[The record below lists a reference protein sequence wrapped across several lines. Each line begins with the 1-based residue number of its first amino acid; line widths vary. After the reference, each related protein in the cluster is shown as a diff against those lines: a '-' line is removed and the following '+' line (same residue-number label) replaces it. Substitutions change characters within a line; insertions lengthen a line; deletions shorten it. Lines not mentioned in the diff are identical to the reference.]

1 MNESSNNQQGG
12 QQGGGNNGKG
22 RRNAPN
28 NESLSNF
35 VFGKVQPQAVPL
47 EEAVLGALM
56 LDREALPMVMDTL
69 RPESFYLEGHQQIY
83 RAIIR
88 LFERSNPVDLL
99 TVTEELKK
107 AGDLDKI
114 GGGYYLVELSNR
126 VASAANIEYH
136 ARIIAQ
142 KHIQRELIGVST
154 RTIRDAYEDTT
165 DVFNLLD
172 EAEKGLFAITQNNL
186 SRSYESMGS
195 LSSKVLKQIEELSK
209 KEDGLTGVPTGF
221 TDLDRLTSGWQ
232 PSDLIIVAA
241 RPGMGKCLAKG
252 TKVLMFDGTIRC
264 VEDLIPGELL
274 MGDDSTPRTILSTTK
289 GREMMYWVHQN
300 KGIDY
305 RVNESHILSLKRS
318 RTEWQHQNG
327 DVLNISVKEY
337 IQQSPKFK
345 TNYKGYK
352 TAVEF
357 AEKPLAVHP
366 YFLGLW
372 LGDGTSVNGNIS
384 TTDDEVVTYLDE
396 YAQELGLTL
405 KKQKQAPGKCPI
417 YTIANDRQHAMGYSL
432 HGMLRTLGV
441 LGNKHI
447 PQNYLINST
456 AKRLELLAGLIDS
469 DGHYLIQ
476 SNGFEITQKNET
488 LARGIKFLC
497 DSLGFRTSLTEKKAQ
512 ITSIGFETMVW
523 RLRIYGDLDK
533 VPVRIQRKQPNPW
546 KSKINWQVTG
556 IKVEADKADDYYG
569 FELDGNG
576 LFLLEDMTVTHNTS
590 MVLAVALNA
599 ALDFGKGV
607 ALFSLEMASTQL
619 VQRLISMESE
629 IPANKF
635 RNGKLEDYE
644 WQMLQTTVERLNA
657 VPIYIDDTPAINIF
671 ELRAKCRR
679 LKQQHDIQ
687 LIIIDYLQLMT
698 GSSENNRMGNREQ
711 EIGSIS
717 RALKS
722 LAKELNVPVIALSQL
737 SRAVEVRGGS
747 KRPQLSDLRESG
759 CLTGDTLLV
768 DATTGRRVTIQH
780 LAERVHQETFT
791 SLGMTDQLLVKPQH
805 LVKAFYSGQKQVFE
819 LKTHSGRVI
828 KASANHPFFKLNG
841 WTALENLAVGD
852 RIAMPRK
859 ITISTASNPLS
870 KTELTLLAHLIGDGS
885 ILPKSPYHYTSA
897 DKANIEVVNAAAK
910 TLFGIE
916 GRIVPQENWWHTYL
930 TSPYRLTHRVKH
942 PITIWY
948 EKMGLER
955 VRAYD
960 KRLPE
965 QLCES
970 DEAHIA
976 HFLHHLWA
984 TDGNISW
991 KTAQEGRS
999 PSLAIYYGTTS
1010 PVLAE
1015 QVQHLLLRLGIQSS
1029 VRTTRKGNYRP
1040 SFNIWVEGKDCQTQF
1055 LTKVGCHGARGAKI
1069 PTMLLVLEAIEGNPN
1084 NDTIPK
1090 EAWKGAIQMAKG
1102 ENGLSWRGFSE
1113 QLEMS
1118 YAGSTLFKHGI
1129 SRNRM
1134 ERIERFLPHEEISK
1148 LAHSDIY
1155 WDKIKSIT
1163 PLGIEDVYDAT
1174 VLEVHNFVANDFIVH
1189 NSIEQ
1194 DADIVSFIYRPEY
1207 YQILEDEQGQSLKG
1221 IAEFIIAK
1229 HRNGA
1234 LDTIKLKFTDTFAK
1248 FSNLDDPSF
1257 SGPSSSGI
1265 RESRMNSEDIPF

>member
-1 MNESSNNQQGG
+1 MNESSNNQQGY
-12 QQGGGNNGKG
+12 QQGGNSGKG

-28 NESLSNF
+28 NENLSNF

-69 RPESFYLEGHQQIY
+69 RPESFYLEAHQHIY
-83 RAIIR
+83 RAVIR

-107 AGDLDKI
+107 AGELDHI

-232 PSDLIIVAA
+232 PSDLIIIAA
-241 RPGMGKCLAKG
+241 RPGMGKCLGKG
-252 TKVLMFDGTIRC
+252 TKVLMYNGLLQK
-264 VEDLIPGELL
+264 VEDLKTGDLL
-274 MGDDSTPRTILSTTK
+274 MGDDSSPRQVLSTTT
-289 GREMMYWVHQN
+289 GQEMMYWVRQN

-318 RTEWQHQNG
+318 RTEWRHQNG

-337 IQQSPKFK
+337 LGQTAQFK
-345 TNYKGYK
+345 TSYKGYK

-357 AEKPLAVHP
+357 AEKSLPVHP

-372 LGDGTSVNGNIS
+372 LGDGTSENSNLS
-384 TTDDEVVTYLDE
+384 TTDEEVVSYLETYS
-396 YAQELGLTL
+396 QELGLHL
-405 KKQKQAPGKCPI
+405 KKHPQDAQKRPI
-417 YTIANDRQHAMGYSL
+417 YCIANDRQHTMGYSL
-432 HGMLRTLGV
+432 HGMLRALGV
-441 LGNKHI
+441 LGSKHI
-447 PQNYLINST
+447 PQDYLINST

-469 DGHYLIQ
+469 DGHYLAQ
-476 SNGFEITQKNET
+476 SNGFEMTQKNEG
-488 LARGIKFLC
+488 LAREIKFLC
-497 DSLGFRTSLTEKKAQ
+497 DSLGFRTSLTAKKAQ
-512 ITSIGFETMVW
+512 ITSIGFENMVW

-556 IKVEADKADDYYG
+556 IRVEQDQVDDYYG

-599 ALDFGKGV
+599 ARDFGKGI

-644 WQMLQTTVERLNA
+644 WQMLQSTVERLNA
-657 VPIYIDDTPAINIF
+657 VPIFIDDTPAINIF

-679 LKQQHDIQ
+679 LKMQHDIQ
-687 LIIIDYLQLMT
+687 LIVIDYLQLMT
-698 GSSENNRMGNREQ
+698 GSADNNRNGNREQ

-759 CLTGDTLLV
+759 
-768 DATTGRRVTIQH
+768 
-780 LAERVHQETFT
+780 
-791 SLGMTDQLLVKPQH
+791 
-805 LVKAFYSGQKQVFE
+805 
-819 LKTHSGRVI
+819 
-828 KASANHPFFKLNG
+828 
-841 WTALENLAVGD
+841 
-852 RIAMPRK
+852 
-859 ITISTASNPLS
+859 
-870 KTELTLLAHLIGDGS
+870 
-885 ILPKSPYHYTSA
+885 
-897 DKANIEVVNAAAK
+897 
-910 TLFGIE
+910 
-916 GRIVPQENWWHTYL
+916 
-930 TSPYRLTHRVKH
+930 
-942 PITIWY
+942 
-948 EKMGLER
+948 
-955 VRAYD
+955 
-960 KRLPE
+960 
-965 QLCES
+965 
-970 DEAHIA
+970 
-976 HFLHHLWA
+976 
-984 TDGNISW
+984 
-991 KTAQEGRS
+991 
-999 PSLAIYYGTTS
+999 
-1010 PVLAE
+1010 
-1015 QVQHLLLRLGIQSS
+1015 
-1029 VRTTRKGNYRP
+1029 
-1040 SFNIWVEGKDCQTQF
+1040 
-1055 LTKVGCHGARGAKI
+1055 
-1069 PTMLLVLEAIEGNPN
+1069 
-1084 NDTIPK
+1084 
-1090 EAWKGAIQMAKG
+1090 
-1102 ENGLSWRGFSE
+1102 
-1113 QLEMS
+1113 
-1118 YAGSTLFKHGI
+1118 
-1129 SRNRM
+1129 
-1134 ERIERFLPHEEISK
+1134 
-1148 LAHSDIY
+1148 
-1155 WDKIKSIT
+1155 
-1163 PLGIEDVYDAT
+1163 
-1174 VLEVHNFVANDFIVH
+1174 
-1189 NSIEQ
+1189 SIEQ

-1257 SGPSSSGI
+1257 AGLSDPLSGPFQPSVIS
-1265 RESRMNSEDIPF
+1265 RQSRMNDEDIPF

>member
-1 MNESSNNQQGG
+1 MNESNNNTQSG
-12 QQGGGNNGKG
+12 QQGGSDRK

-56 LDREALPMVMDTL
+56 LDREALPLVMDIL
-69 RPESFYLEGHQQIY
+69 RPESFYLEAHQHIY
-83 RAIIR
+83 KAVIR

-241 RPGMGKCLAKG
+241 RPGMGKCLGKG
-252 TKVLMFDGTIRC
+252 TLVLMYDGTLRK
-264 VEDLIPGELL
+264 VEDLVAGELL
-274 MGDDSTPRTILSTTK
+274 MGNDSTPRIILSTTR
-289 GREMMYWVHQN
+289 GEEMMYWVRQH

-305 RVNESHILSLKRS
+305 RVNESHILSLKGIATAAS
-318 RTEWQHQNG
+318 PAPGE
-327 DVLNISVKEY
+327 VLNISVKEY
-337 IQQSPKFK
+337 LQQSEAFK
-345 TNYKGYK
+345 SSYKGYK
-352 TAVEF
+352 TAVDF
-357 AEKPLAVHP
+357 AEKPVPVHP
-366 YFLGLW
+366 YYLGLW
-372 LGDGTSVNGNIS
+372 LGADSNTSLPPETFVFIPESEGQS
-384 TTDDEVVTYLDE
+384 LYSVKQQASQVQSEVQID
-396 YAQELGLTL
+396 
-405 KKQKQAPGKCPI
+405 K
-417 YTIANDRQHAMGYSL
+417 DRQPPMGHSL
-432 HGMLRTLGV
+432 QGLLQDLGV
-441 LGNKHI
+441 WDNKQV
-447 PQNYLINST
+447 PQNYLINSKT
-456 AKRLELLAGLIDS
+456 NRLELLAGLM
-469 DGHYLIQ
+469 DGAGHNLVLSKGI
-476 SNGFEITQKNET
+476 EISLKSEK
-488 LARGIKFLC
+488 LARGVKFLG
-497 DSLGFRTSLTEKKAQ
+497 DSLGFRTVLTEEKAVD
-512 ITSIGFETMVW
+512 IATGTDTEGW
-523 RLRIYGDLDK
+523 RLCFYGEQGQIPLRIL
-533 VPVRIQRKQPNPW
+533 REQPNPW
-546 KSKINWQVTG
+546 ESSKNWQLTD
-556 IKVEADKADDYYG
+556 IRVEADTVDEYYG

-629 IPANKF
+629 IPATKF

-644 WQMLQTTVERLNA
+644 WQMLQTTVERLNS

-698 GSSENNRMGNREQ
+698 GSTDSSRGGNREQ

-759 CLTGDTLLV
+759 
-768 DATTGRRVTIQH
+768 
-780 LAERVHQETFT
+780 
-791 SLGMTDQLLVKPQH
+791 
-805 LVKAFYSGQKQVFE
+805 
-819 LKTHSGRVI
+819 
-828 KASANHPFFKLNG
+828 
-841 WTALENLAVGD
+841 
-852 RIAMPRK
+852 
-859 ITISTASNPLS
+859 
-870 KTELTLLAHLIGDGS
+870 
-885 ILPKSPYHYTSA
+885 
-897 DKANIEVVNAAAK
+897 
-910 TLFGIE
+910 
-916 GRIVPQENWWHTYL
+916 
-930 TSPYRLTHRVKH
+930 
-942 PITIWY
+942 
-948 EKMGLER
+948 
-955 VRAYD
+955 
-960 KRLPE
+960 
-965 QLCES
+965 
-970 DEAHIA
+970 
-976 HFLHHLWA
+976 
-984 TDGNISW
+984 
-991 KTAQEGRS
+991 
-999 PSLAIYYGTTS
+999 
-1010 PVLAE
+1010 
-1015 QVQHLLLRLGIQSS
+1015 
-1029 VRTTRKGNYRP
+1029 
-1040 SFNIWVEGKDCQTQF
+1040 
-1055 LTKVGCHGARGAKI
+1055 
-1069 PTMLLVLEAIEGNPN
+1069 
-1084 NDTIPK
+1084 
-1090 EAWKGAIQMAKG
+1090 
-1102 ENGLSWRGFSE
+1102 
-1113 QLEMS
+1113 
-1118 YAGSTLFKHGI
+1118 
-1129 SRNRM
+1129 
-1134 ERIERFLPHEEISK
+1134 
-1148 LAHSDIY
+1148 
-1155 WDKIKSIT
+1155 
-1163 PLGIEDVYDAT
+1163 
-1174 VLEVHNFVANDFIVH
+1174 
-1189 NSIEQ
+1189 SIEQ

-1221 IAEFIIAK
+1221 IAEFIVAK

-1234 LDTIKLKFTDTFAK
+1234 LDTVKLKFTDTFAK

-1257 SGPSSSGI
+1257 AGLSDPLTGPFQPSIIS
-1265 RESRMNSEDIPF
+1265 RQSRMNDEDIPF

>member
-1 MNESSNNQQGG
+1 MNDSSNNQQSG
-12 QQGGGNNGKG
+12 QQGGGDRK
-22 RRNAPN
+22 RKNAPN

-107 AGDLDKI
+107 AGDLEKI

-142 KHIQRELIGVST
+142 KHIQRELISVST

-252 TKVLMFDGTIRC
+252 TKVLMFNGDLC
-264 VEDLIPGELL
+264 NVEDLNPGDLL
-274 MGDDSTPRTILSTTK
+274 MGDDSTPRTILSTTT
-289 GREMMYWVHQN
+289 GREMMYWVRQN

-318 RTEWQHQNG
+318 RTERRHQNG

-337 IQQSPKFK
+337 LQQSDKFK

-352 TAVEF
+352 TSVEF
-357 AEKPLAVHP
+357 ADKPLPVHP

-372 LGDGTSVNGNIS
+372 LGDGTSENSNIS
-384 TTDDEVVTYLDE
+384 TTDEAVVSYLE
-396 YAQELGLTL
+396 SYSEELGLRL
-405 KKQKQAPGKCPI
+405 SGQKQAPGKCPI
-417 YTIANDRQHAMGYSL
+417 YCIANDRQHAMGYSL
-432 HGMLRTLGV
+432 HGMLRALGV

-447 PQNYLINST
+447 PQDYLINST
-456 AKRLELLAGLIDS
+456 SKRLELLAGLIDS
-469 DGHYLIQ
+469 DGHYLVQ
-476 SNGFEITQKNET
+476 SNGFEITQKNEK
-488 LARGIKFLC
+488 LALGIKFLC

-512 ITSIGFETMVW
+512 IASIGFETMVW

-533 VPVRIQRKQPNPW
+533 VPVRIERKQPNPW

-556 IKVEADKADDYYG
+556 IRVEADKEDDYYG

-629 IPANKF
+629 IPATKF

-644 WQMLQTTVERLNA
+644 WQMLQTTVERLNT
-657 VPIYIDDTPAINIF
+657 VPIFIDDTPAINIF

-679 LKQQHDIQ
+679 LKMQHDIQ
-687 LIIIDYLQLMT
+687 LVIIDYLQLMT
-698 GSSENNRMGNREQ
+698 GSADAGRGGNREQ

-759 CLTGDTLLV
+759 
-768 DATTGRRVTIQH
+768 
-780 LAERVHQETFT
+780 
-791 SLGMTDQLLVKPQH
+791 
-805 LVKAFYSGQKQVFE
+805 
-819 LKTHSGRVI
+819 
-828 KASANHPFFKLNG
+828 
-841 WTALENLAVGD
+841 
-852 RIAMPRK
+852 
-859 ITISTASNPLS
+859 
-870 KTELTLLAHLIGDGS
+870 
-885 ILPKSPYHYTSA
+885 
-897 DKANIEVVNAAAK
+897 
-910 TLFGIE
+910 
-916 GRIVPQENWWHTYL
+916 
-930 TSPYRLTHRVKH
+930 
-942 PITIWY
+942 
-948 EKMGLER
+948 
-955 VRAYD
+955 
-960 KRLPE
+960 
-965 QLCES
+965 
-970 DEAHIA
+970 
-976 HFLHHLWA
+976 
-984 TDGNISW
+984 
-991 KTAQEGRS
+991 
-999 PSLAIYYGTTS
+999 
-1010 PVLAE
+1010 
-1015 QVQHLLLRLGIQSS
+1015 
-1029 VRTTRKGNYRP
+1029 
-1040 SFNIWVEGKDCQTQF
+1040 
-1055 LTKVGCHGARGAKI
+1055 
-1069 PTMLLVLEAIEGNPN
+1069 
-1084 NDTIPK
+1084 
-1090 EAWKGAIQMAKG
+1090 
-1102 ENGLSWRGFSE
+1102 
-1113 QLEMS
+1113 
-1118 YAGSTLFKHGI
+1118 
-1129 SRNRM
+1129 
-1134 ERIERFLPHEEISK
+1134 
-1148 LAHSDIY
+1148 
-1155 WDKIKSIT
+1155 
-1163 PLGIEDVYDAT
+1163 
-1174 VLEVHNFVANDFIVH
+1174 
-1189 NSIEQ
+1189 SIEQ

-1234 LDTIKLKFTDTFAK
+1234 LDTVKLKFTDTFAK

-1257 SGPSSSGI
+1257 AGLSDPLSGPFQPSVIS
-1265 RESRMNSEDIPF
+1265 RQSRMNDEDIPF

>member
-1 MNESSNNQQGG
+1 MNESNNQQSGN
-12 QQGGGNNGKG
+12 QQGGKDRKSRG
-22 RRNAPN
+22 NAPS

-56 LDREALPMVMDTL
+56 LDREALPLVMDTL
-69 RPESFYLEGHQQIY
+69 RPESFYLEAHQHIY

-99 TVTEELKK
+99 TVTEEVKK
-107 AGDLDKI
+107 AGELDKI

-154 RTIRDAYEDTT
+154 RIIRDAYEDTT

-232 PSDLIIVAA
+232 PSDLIIIAA
-241 RPGMGKCLAKG
+241 RPGMGKCLGKG
-252 TKVLMFDGTIRC
+252 TKVLMYDGSLTC

-274 MGDDSTPRTILSTTK
+274 MGDDSTPRQVLSTTT
-289 GREMMYWVHQN
+289 GREMMYWVRQN

-318 RTEWQHQNG
+318 RTEWRHKNG
-327 DVLNISVKEY
+327 DILNISVKDY
-337 IQQSPKFK
+337 LGQTTKFK

-357 AEKPLAVHP
+357 EARPLSVHP

-372 LGDGTSVNGNIS
+372 LGDGTSENSNIA
-384 TTDDEVVTYLDE
+384 TTGTEVVSYLE
-396 YAQELGLTL
+396 SYAKDLGLSL
-405 KKQKQAPGKCPI
+405 KTHKQAPQKCPI
-417 YTIANDRQHAMGYSL
+417 YCSANDRQPAPGYSL
-432 HGMLRTLGV
+432 LGLLHELGV

-447 PQNYLINST
+447 PQNYLLNTRSN
-456 AKRLELLAGLIDS
+456 RLEILAGLIDS
-469 DGHYLIQ
+469 DGHYLLQ
-476 SNGFEITQKNET
+476 SNGFEITQKSET

-497 DSLGFRTSLTEKKAQ
+497 DSLGFRTSLIPKKAQ
-512 ITSIGFETMVW
+512 IASIGFESTVW
-523 RLRIYGDLDK
+523 RLRTYGDLDE
-533 VPVRIQRKQPNPW
+533 VPVRIKRKQPNPW
-546 KSKINWQVTG
+546 KGRINWQVTD
-556 IKVEADKADDYYG
+556 IKVEADKVDDYYG

-599 ALDFGKGV
+599 ARDFGKGI

-644 WQMLQTTVERLNA
+644 WQMLQSTVERLNA
-657 VPIYIDDTPAINIF
+657 VPIFIDDTPAINIF

-679 LKQQHDIQ
+679 LKMQHDIQ
-687 LIIIDYLQLMT
+687 LVVIDYLQLMT
-698 GSSENNRMGNREQ
+698 GSADNNRNGNREQ

-759 CLTGDTLLV
+759 
-768 DATTGRRVTIQH
+768 
-780 LAERVHQETFT
+780 
-791 SLGMTDQLLVKPQH
+791 
-805 LVKAFYSGQKQVFE
+805 
-819 LKTHSGRVI
+819 
-828 KASANHPFFKLNG
+828 
-841 WTALENLAVGD
+841 
-852 RIAMPRK
+852 
-859 ITISTASNPLS
+859 
-870 KTELTLLAHLIGDGS
+870 
-885 ILPKSPYHYTSA
+885 
-897 DKANIEVVNAAAK
+897 
-910 TLFGIE
+910 
-916 GRIVPQENWWHTYL
+916 
-930 TSPYRLTHRVKH
+930 
-942 PITIWY
+942 
-948 EKMGLER
+948 
-955 VRAYD
+955 
-960 KRLPE
+960 
-965 QLCES
+965 
-970 DEAHIA
+970 
-976 HFLHHLWA
+976 
-984 TDGNISW
+984 
-991 KTAQEGRS
+991 
-999 PSLAIYYGTTS
+999 
-1010 PVLAE
+1010 
-1015 QVQHLLLRLGIQSS
+1015 
-1029 VRTTRKGNYRP
+1029 
-1040 SFNIWVEGKDCQTQF
+1040 
-1055 LTKVGCHGARGAKI
+1055 
-1069 PTMLLVLEAIEGNPN
+1069 
-1084 NDTIPK
+1084 
-1090 EAWKGAIQMAKG
+1090 
-1102 ENGLSWRGFSE
+1102 
-1113 QLEMS
+1113 
-1118 YAGSTLFKHGI
+1118 
-1129 SRNRM
+1129 
-1134 ERIERFLPHEEISK
+1134 
-1148 LAHSDIY
+1148 
-1155 WDKIKSIT
+1155 
-1163 PLGIEDVYDAT
+1163 
-1174 VLEVHNFVANDFIVH
+1174 
-1189 NSIEQ
+1189 SIEQ

-1248 FSNLDDPSF
+1248 FSNLNDPSF
-1257 SGPSSSGI
+1257 AGSLDPLSGPFQPSVIS
-1265 RESRMNSEDIPF
+1265 RQSRMNDEDIPF